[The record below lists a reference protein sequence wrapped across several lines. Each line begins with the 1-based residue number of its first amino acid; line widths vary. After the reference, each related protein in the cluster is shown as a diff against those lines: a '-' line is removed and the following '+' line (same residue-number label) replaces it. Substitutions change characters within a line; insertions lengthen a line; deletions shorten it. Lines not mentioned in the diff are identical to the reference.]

1 MRKTAIT
8 PLLIHQSGTNY
19 TQEYTASPLP
29 SEEERKKYENL
40 IKITSF
46 YREHKNCF
54 VLPNRIVKYFNK
66 IRYLIEFNITPNKLR
81 NPILEA
87 YDNRKTHITCQNILV
102 SKFTF
107 PTAGLSYWPGR
118 RWRIAN
124 GHQIWWLAANKG
136 KPK

>member
-1 MRKTAIT
+1 MCACGEKMRKTAIT

-87 YDNRKTHITCQNILV
+87 YDNRKTHIVKIYWFLNSLSLRRASATGRV
-102 SKFTF
+102 
-107 PTAGLSYWPGR
+107 AGG
-118 RWRIAN
+118 
-124 GHQIWWLAANKG
+124 G
-136 KPK
+136 